1 MLVIFLILFL
11 LFLFFLHG
19 YKAFENKVDPSLE
32 KEPPYGPFK
41 EGLENVDPFPA
52 NIKKEVSYQNYPED
66 PLMLAKQNAGNIE
79 YLKTQVDDLSKFKQ
93 KVIDMDT
100 TLNNVNMNVA
110 VLTQQQAAYAK
121 AIDSSPISVN

>member
-19 YKAFENKVDPSLE
+19 YKAFENKVDSSLE
-32 KEPPYGPFK
+32 KEQVYGSFK

-52 NIKKEVSYQNYPED
+52 KSKKEVSYQNYPED